1 MSELITLERQAVEL
15 QERTARE
22 MAAQVEKLTAL
33 VITLDARLRAMEK
46 AALKVTVDSRQ
57 AKQLQALI
65 RERAGEVCA
74 KNGITDPR
82 AAAAFRA
89 AIKKDLLA
97 AWGVPDLHDLPVS
110 AWDRAVWAIQ
120 NWTKYS
126 LVKKWKYG
134 GAAACSQ

>member
-1 MSELITLERQAVEL
+1 MSELITLERRTVEL
-15 QERTARE
+15 QEKNAQE
-22 MAAQVEKLTAL
+22 MAAQIEKLAAL
-33 VITLDARLRAMEK
+33 VISLDARLKSMEK
-46 AALKVTVDSRQ
+46 AAQKVTIDSRQ
-57 AKQLQALI
+57 HKQLQALI
-65 RERAGEVCA
+65 RERAGEVCD
-74 KNGITDPR
+74 KHGITDPK
-82 AAAAFRA
+82 AASAFRA

>member
-1 MSELITLERQAVEL
+1 MSELITLERRAVEL
-15 QERTARE
+15 QERNAME
-22 MAAQVEKLTAL
+22 MAAQIEKLAAL
-33 VITLDARLRAMEK
+33 VISLDARLKSMEK
-46 AALKVTVDSRQ
+46 AAQKVTIDSRQ
-57 AKQLQALI
+57 HKQLQALI

-82 AAAAFRA
+82 AAAAFKA

-110 AWDRAVWAIQ
+110 AWDLAVWAIQ

-134 GAAACSQ
+134 DVNRRSV

>member
-1 MSELITLERQAVEL
+1 MSELITLERRAVEL
-15 QERTARE
+15 QEKNAQE
-22 MAAQVEKLTAL
+22 MAAQIEKLATL
-33 VITLDARLRAMEK
+33 VISLDARLKSMEK
-46 AALKVTVDSRQ
+46 AAQKVTIDSQ
-57 AKQLQALI
+57 QHKQLQALI

-110 AWDRAVWAIQ
+110 EWERVVWTVQ
-120 NWTKYS
+120 NWSRYAQI
-126 LVKKWKYG
+126 KKWKYG
-134 GAAACSQ
+134 DVSKRSI